1 MRTRPS
7 TAKPRKR
14 RIEGSARRAQILR
27 VAGEMFSKDG
37 IEATSMRRI
46 GAKAG
51 VTATLLYKH
60 FADKDALLFAIGEGF
75 FQKLASDLDQTGAMN
90 ERDPVTKLKAL
101 MKAYVRC
108 GIANPREYHLTFM
121 TALPQLRRD
130 TKMKT
135 FRERIRRG
143 EAIPADEVTLG
154 MLCFARLEQAVAD
167 VIDAKLTRIKD
178 VAALAECVWA
188 AGHGLVSLVITHRD
202 FGFTD
207 VDKLI
212 ATSTD
217 VVLHGALKD

>member
-1 MRTRPS
+1 MQPRRTA
-7 TAKPRKR
+7 AKTPKR
-14 RIEGSARRAQILR
+14 RIEGTARRAQILR
-27 VAGEMFSKDG
+27 VAGDMFAKDG

-46 GAKAG
+46 AAKAG

-75 FQKLASDLDQTGAMN
+75 FQKLATDLDQSGALN
-90 ERDPVTKLKAL
+90 ERDPVARLRAQ

-130 TKMKT
+130 QKLKT
-135 FRERIRRG
+135 FRERTRRG
-143 EAIPADEVTLG
+143 EAIPAAEITLG
-154 MLCFARLEQAVAD
+154 MKCFARLEQAVVD
-167 VIDAKLTRIKD
+167 IVDAKLTRTKD

-188 AGHGLVSLVITHRD
+188 AGHGLVSLIITHRD

-207 VDKLI
+207 VDELI

-217 VVLHGALKD
+217 LMLHGVLKS